1 MAVIKCKMCGGD
13 LNFADGASV
22 AECEYC
28 GSKQT
33 IPNQDSEKNSP
44 CSLGRTVCGRPARTL
59 TPSPD
64 GSTGTRPRPLRIS
77 AKVYWKSP
85 AKRNPTTSSSATKR
99 QTRAEVVPSTVLS
112 PKMCMMP

>member
-22 AECEYC
+22 VECEYC

-44 CSLGRTVCGRPARTL
+44 CSLGRTVCGRPVNSIKRRGCIRALWRTF
-59 TPSPD
+59 
-64 GSTGTRPRPLRIS
+64 PR
-77 AKVYWKSP
+77 
-85 AKRNPTTSSSATKR
+85 KRKPIGGWCFAGM
-99 QTRAEVVPSTVLS
+99 VLNT
-112 PKMCMMP
+112 